1 MTDLSGMAVQDHY
14 PEAYAQCY
22 GCGQLNEHGLH
33 IRSHFEDDV
42 SVCRFTPREEHRAMH
57 GIVYGGLLASLID
70 CHATGTAAAA
80 ATFAAGDEL
89 SPETIRRFVTAH
101 LGVDFLAPT
110 PAGVELELRARTV
123 EVKARKVV
131 VDVELL
137 AEGKITVRGRVICV
151 EAPASLFEDA

>member
-1 MTDLSGMAVQDHY
+1 MSESAFQDHY

-22 GCGQLNEHGLH
+22 GCGRLNETGLH
-33 IRSHFEDDV
+33 IRSHFEGEV

-80 ATFAAGDEL
+80 ATLAAGDTL
-89 SPETIRRFVTAH
+89 SRETIRRFVTAH

-110 PAGVELELRARTV
+110 PASVELELRARTV

-137 AEGKITVRGRVICV
+137 AEGRTTVRGHVICV